1 MSLLTL
7 DSVCKSFG
15 STRIINDVSLDI
27 EAGEKHAI
35 IGPNGAGKSTLF
47 HLISGRYNV
56 SSGAIDFKG
65 EVIHNLPPYE
75 IARRGLAR

>member
-56 SSGAIDFKG
+56 S
-65 EVIHNLPPYE
+65 
-75 IARRGLAR
+75 